1 MPVIRYIDVHTH
13 HSANREGLLSIR
25 SWHEQFDEAQGYCS
39 MGLHPWY
46 LQDLPGQ
53 MAALEQYAVQPHV
66 LAIGECGLDKVCAT
80 PWPLQEEAFRL
91 QIALAMRLGK
101 PLIIHCVRAYT
112 EVIAMLRG
120 IKIPVVIHGFRKRPE
135 LAANLL
141 QQGYYL
147 SFGNALTG
155 SESTAAASLAAMP
168 PDRFFLETD
177 DAALPVENIY
187 EAAARIRKTDPDT
200 LILQLQKNFKTVFTI

>member
-1 MPVIRYIDVHTH
+1 MPPSLYIDVHTH
-13 HSANREGLLSIR
+13 HYASREGVLSVSNWYER
-25 SWHEQFDEAQGYCS
+25 FDEARGYCS

-46 LQDLPGQ
+46 LENLPGQ
-53 MAALEQYAVQPHV
+53 MAALEQYAAQPHV

-80 PWPLQEEAFRL
+80 PWQLQEEAFRL
-91 QIALAMRLGK
+91 QIGLATQLGK

-112 EVIAMLRG
+112 EVMAMLRG
-120 IKIPVVIHGFRKRPE
+120 VNVPVVIHGFRKQPG
-135 LAANLL
+135 LAATLL
-141 QQGYYL
+141 HQGYYL
-147 SFGNALTG
+147 SFGGALTLHEG
-155 SESTAAASLAAMP
+155 PAAASLAAMP
-168 PDRFFLETD
+168 QDRFFLETD